1 MEKQIQELLAR
12 AEAAERQQQEERR
25 LREEEQRRREKA
37 ERLHQEAERLH
48 QEEQRRREE
57 AEAQLQPVPLPAF
70 LQSCHELL
78 LSINIV
84 TDPTKT
90 TKGPVTKPAN
100 RRVPSRMLIWD
111 TFAEEQATVWEK
123 LYEHPSFLEEKLF
136 PSEHQLEYVR
146 QFISPITS
154 EMDLRYFERET
165 VENHV
170 RIIIDRITEH
180 EDLKTA
186 LGLRGSVTFE
196 SHTNL
201 GATKKKP
208 IQREE
213 ARSTLI
219 DAAAAA
225 ETGPPA
231 AASQGSNSQTREAIT
246 RGQADRFCI
255 YRQEGDEHVPAIAIE
270 YKAPHKLMQTEIAT
284 GLTQEIQPARDV
296 IDKESD
302 DTEFYCKRLVAAVIT
317 QLFSYMVLKGV
328 RYGYVCTGEAFIF
341 VYILDD
347 PSSVQCSVC
356 TPSQDV
362 KGTDDKD
369 LQSTA
374 VAQVLAFTIKALSS
388 PPVSQQWHDAVD
400 GLDVWP
406 VEYADILEQTPPD
419 SRPKRISPP
428 YRGRRPR
435 DLPRFR
441 MSLRSR
447 CRPSEDG
454 DRSSSSPSPSPSAS
468 SSRLSSTVRRARAKK
483 KAALRSK
490 SSGKSTETPNQ
501 KETTNASKFPIF
513 APEPA
518 IKTRPYCT
526 QQCLLALRNGGRPDT
541 SCPNYGDHQN
551 YKGKIRPG
559 NFRSL
564 IRTQLATDRGPDADC
579 RPLYKVGSCGAL
591 FKVRHSSSGHTLV
604 AKGVES
610 WNLHKLK
617 HEMQIYNKLKS
628 LQGKCIPVCLGI
640 VDLVPKFPYYF
651 DEGIYT
657 HMLFL
662 SWAGESISKTGVVPQ
677 DADVSTM
684 VHNALQSIHS
694 KGVLHGD
701 AEPRNILWNPT
712 SQHVMIVDFE
722 RSIIQN
728 ALSDVSANS
737 GSKKRKLAD
746 TCFTKE
752 LQRIDAVF
760 ENKAPN
766 SRVGPL

>member
-12 AEAAERQQQEERR
+12 VEAAERQQQEERR
-25 LREEEQRRREKA
+25 LRE
-37 ERLHQEAERLH
+37 EAERLH

-57 AEAQLQPVPLPAF
+57 AEAQLQPVPLPVF

-78 LSINIV
+78 LLINIV

-90 TKGPVTKPAN
+90 TTGPVTKPAN

-111 TFAEEQATVWEK
+111 TFAEEQAAVWEK

-180 EDLKTA
+180 EELKTA
-186 LGLRGSVTFE
+186 LRLRGPVTFE

-208 IQREE
+208 QQRAE
-213 ARSTLI
+213 ARGTLI
-219 DAAAAA
+219 DAAAAV
-225 ETGPPA
+225 ETEPPA
-231 AASQGSNSQTREAIT
+231 AASQGSNSQTGEVIT

-255 YRQEGDEHVPAIAIE
+255 YRQERGEHVPAIAIE

-347 PSSVQCSVC
+347 PSSIQCSVC
-356 TPSQDV
+356 IPSQDV
-362 KGTDDKD
+362 KGTDEKD
-369 LQSTA
+369 FQSTA

-388 PPVSQQWHDAVD
+388 PPVSQQWHDAVA

-435 DLPRFR
+435 NLPRFR

-447 CRPSEDG
+447 CRPSEDEG
-454 DRSSSSPSPSPSAS
+454 RSSSSPSPSPSA

-490 SSGKSTETPNQ
+490 SRGKSTETPNQ

-513 APEPA
+513 YQIPA
-518 IKTRPYCT
+518 INTCPYCT
-526 QQCLLALRNGGRPDT
+526 QQCLLALRNGGPLDP

-617 HEMQIYNKLKS
+617 HEMQIYNKLRS
-628 LQGKCIPVCLGI
+628 LQGKCIPVSLGI
-640 VDLVPKFPYYF
+640 VELVPKYPYYF

-662 SWAGESISKTGVVPQ
+662 SWAGESISKAGVVPQ
-677 DADVSTM
+677 DADVSSL

-712 SQHVMIVDFE
+712 SQNVMIVDFE
-722 RSIIQN
+722 RSTIQN

-737 GSKKRKLAD
+737 GSKKRKLED

-752 LQRIDAVF
+752 LQRIEAVF
-760 ENKAPN
+760 ENKTPN
-766 SRVGPL
+766 ARVRPF

>member
-12 AEAAERQQQEERR
+12 AEAAERRQ
-25 LREEEQRRREKA
+25 
-37 ERLHQEAERLH
+37 
-48 QEEQRRREE
+48 QEEQRRREEAERLQQEERRRRLE
-57 AEAQLQPVPLPAF
+57 AEAQLQPVPLPVF

-78 LSINIV
+78 LSIDIV

-111 TFAEEQATVWEK
+111 TFAEEQSTVWEK

-170 RIIIDRITEH
+170 RIIIDRITEN
-180 EDLKTA
+180 EDLKAA

-208 IQREE
+208 VQREE
-213 ARSTLI
+213 AGGTLI
-219 DAAAAA
+219 DTAEA
-225 ETGPPA
+225 ETGPSAA
-231 AASQGSNSQTREAIT
+231 AASQGSNSQTRDAIT

-270 YKAPHKLMQTEIAT
+270 YKAPHKLMQSEITT
-284 GLTQEIQPARDV
+284 GLTKEIQPARDV

-302 DTEFYCKRLVAAVIT
+302 DSEFYCKRLVAAVIT

-356 TPSQDV
+356 TPSKDV

-388 PPVSQQWHDAVD
+388 PPVSQQWHDAIP

-435 DLPRFR
+435 NLPRFR

-447 CRPSEDG
+447 CRPSEDE

-501 KETTNASKFPIF
+501 EETTNQKQTTKAIQFPIF
-513 APEPA
+513 APIPA

-526 QQCLLALRNGGRPDT
+526 QQCLLALRNGGPLDP
-541 SCPNYGDHQN
+541 SCPNYEDHQN

-579 RPLYKVGSCGAL
+579 RPLYKAGSCGAL

-640 VDLVPKFPYYF
+640 VDLVPKFPYYY

-662 SWAGESISKTGVVPQ
+662 SWAGESISKAGVVPQ
-677 DADVSTM
+677 DADVSIM

-694 KGVLHGD
+694 KGILHGD

-722 RSIIQN
+722 RSTIQN

-752 LQRIDAVF
+752 LQRIEAAF

-766 SRVGPL
+766 PRARPH